1 MGRIDRR
8 EFAKYASLAFLS
20 GVSVIVS
27 ACGGSS
33 YSSPSSPPPPT
44 PTPDPASPGDAVG
57 QISAN
62 HGHRAVVTAAEEMAG
77 GALQLDIRGDADH
90 THTVS
95 LSAQDVQDVR
105 AGARVAT
112 LSTTAQ
118 SATLPAHAHTVTFNP
133 GSSTPP
139 SPGY

>member
-1 MGRIDRR
+1 MSRIDRR
-8 EFAKYASLAFLS
+8 EFSRYASLAFLS

-33 YSSPSSPPPPT
+33 YSSPSNPTSPT
-44 PTPDPASPGDAVG
+44 PEPAGPGDDVG
-57 QISAN
+57 QVSAN
-62 HGHRAVVTAAEEMAG
+62 HGHRAVITAAELMVG

-90 THTVS
+90 SHTVA
-95 LSAQDVQDVR
+95 LSAQEVQDAR
-105 AGARVAT
+105 AGATVAAQ
-112 LSTTAQ
+112 STTTQ
-118 SATLPAHAHTVTFNP
+118 TATLPAHAHTVTFNP